1 MSARLLIGCIVIATC
16 LAGVSAAQAAV
27 HSREQ
32 LAALMAAGQTA
43 LDALTPHGKRAF
55 LDSLSWGQQGLGG
68 FSTAPLVRELN
79 AAQIAGVM
87 KLMHSDEYT
96 AMLTRDLG
104 DSTPLRF
111 AAPSARVEAAAR
123 AFRQFSD
130 LVDKRREESEAAG
143 VTRGP
148 IELVRYYHA
157 HFAPYMRPDQR
168 KAHPPA
174 DLLLL
179 FDVASAVVATAGDP
193 QALLHQRAIFAEFE
207 RRGIDTRRTLDD
219 AMLRALLAG
228 RRFGEARVF
237 ADAHPRQGRQAIA
250 REIDTLGPAFR
261 GRSVY
266 RFDAAANTLER
277 IAVPLAQGI
286 QVVMV
291 VDAGCHFSEAALQ
304 AVGSDA
310 DLFARLSR
318 AGLLVITPPRSPVP
332 TRFMAEW
339 NEKYPQLAL
348 RAPFNAEQWRNTD
361 VTGVPAFFI
370 LENGRVRTRID
381 GWPGPDQKAVLL
393 HALGR

>member
-1 MSARLLIGCIVIATC
+1 MRGQRLIGCAVIAMC
-16 LAGVSAAQAAV
+16 LAGAGAAQTAV
-27 HSREQ
+27 NSREQ
-32 LAALMAAGQTA
+32 LMALMAAGPTA

-55 LDSLSWGQQGLGG
+55 LDGLRWGQQGLGG
-68 FSTAPLVRELN
+68 FSTAPMVRELN

-87 KLMHSDEYT
+87 KLLQSEEYT

-104 DSTPLRF
+104 GTPLRF
-111 AAPSARVEAAAR
+111 AAPSARVDAAAS
-123 AFRQFSD
+123 AFRQFD
-130 LVDKRREESEAAG
+130 DFVDKRREEGEAAG
-143 VTRGP
+143 VTRSAV
-148 IELVRYYHA
+148 ELVRYYHA
-157 HFAPYMRPDQR
+157 NFAPYMRPDQR
-168 KAHPPA
+168 KAHSPG
-174 DLLLL
+174 DLLML

-193 QALLHQRAIFAEFE
+193 QALLDLRAIFAEFE

-219 AMLRALLAG
+219 AMLHALLAG

-277 IAVPLAQGI
+277 IAIPPAQGI

-291 VDAGCHFSEAALQ
+291 VDAGCHFSAAALQ
-304 AVGSDA
+304 AIGSDA
-310 DLFARLSR
+310 DLFGRLSR
-318 AGLLVITPPRSPVP
+318 AGLLVITPPRTPVP
-332 TRFMAEW
+332 TQFMAEW

-348 RAPFNAEQWRNTD
+348 RAPFNAEEWRDID

-370 LENGRVRTRID
+370 FENGRVRTRID
-381 GWPGPDQKAVLL
+381 GWPGPDQKALL
-393 HALGR
+393 LDALGR